1 MTGSASHRVAETGSS
16 RPGNGLFITGT
27 DTGVGKTAVACAL
40 ACLGRRRGIPLM
52 PFKPVETGCQ
62 PDPQDALALWRAAQP
77 PVSPASVCPFPFPLA
92 AAPAVA
98 ARAAGTTLSAQ
109 AILQH
114 AAALATH
121 GRPLLVEGAGGL
133 LVPYA
138 PSLTTAD
145 LAAALGLPVLVVA
158 RAGLGTINHTALTL
172 AELRRHRLVL
182 AGTILVESLPGQYD
196 PRLDSVDQILAL
208 TGVAPLG
215 ILPYVPEPTPETL
228 ADALLAAL
236 GPVAVDRLL
245 TSERSAF

>member
-1 MTGSASHRVAETGSS
+1 MTGTGTATSA
-16 RPGNGLFITGT
+16 PGPWTGLFVTGT
-27 DTGVGKTAVACAL
+27 DTGVGKTAVSCAL
-40 ACLGRRRGIPLM
+40 ACLGRRRGHPLI
-52 PFKPVETGCQ
+52 PFKPVETGCD

-98 ARAAGTTLSAQ
+98 ARAAGTTLTIQ

-114 AAALATH
+114 AAALASH

-145 LAAALGLPVLVVA
+145 LAVALGLPVLVVA
-158 RAGLGTINHTALTL
+158 RAGLGTINHTALTWS
-172 AELRRHRLVL
+172 ELRRHPVRLH
-182 AGTILVESLPGQYD
+182 GIILVESTPGQYD
-196 PRLDSVDQILAL
+196 LRLDSLDQIRGI

-215 ILPYVPEPTPETL
+215 VLPYVPQPTPDTL
-228 ADALLAAL
+228 ADALLAAI
-236 GPVAVDRLL
+236 GPAAVDRLL
-245 TSERSAF
+245 TRGS